1 MVTYGIY
8 SDLIEFRHESLSKP
22 DGFTFKQN
30 TDLTAVAF
38 RLINYDLPSGIG
50 GFLLAHSVTSASKLV
65 IPFSIFSRSALIFS
79 NGLDSIYL

>member
-1 MVTYGIY
+1 MVIYGIY

-38 RLINYDLPSGIG
+38 CLINYDPPPG
-50 GFLLAHSVTSASKLV
+50 
-65 IPFSIFSRSALIFS
+65 
-79 NGLDSIYL
+79 

>member
-1 MVTYGIY
+1 M
-8 SDLIEFRHESLSKP
+8 SKP

-38 RLINYDLPSGIG
+38 RLINYDLPSEIG
-50 GFLLAHSVTSASKLV
+50 GFLLAHSVTSTSKLV
-65 IPFSIFSRSALIFS
+65 IPFSRSALIFS